1 MSSLNVTVMH
11 DAPWAEGPD
20 NLPSE
25 ESLGTLAESM
35 MSLTNNVAVYIDC
48 VDKTTVS
55 AVMGLPS
62 LGAVGQ
68 EVVSDRE
75 KRTSAMETAL
85 LGDTQL
91 FTQLRDVDPAMAAAL
106 GQLGQPGWSR
116 IIEILTA
123 LCVEVQ
129 TSALRLSKTS
139 ADQLLTTHGGINRM
153 SNNLMV

>member
-1 MSSLNVTVMH
+1 MSSLNVTVMPE
-11 DAPWAEGPD
+11 APWAEGPV

-68 EVVSDRE
+68 EVSDRE

-85 LGDTQL
+85 LGDTQ
-91 FTQLRDVDPAMAAAL
+91 
-106 GQLGQPGWSR
+106 S
-116 IIEILTA
+116 
-123 LCVEVQ
+123 CHSVESQGLV
-129 TSALRLSKTS
+129 
-139 ADQLLTTHGGINRM
+139 G
-153 SNNLMV
+153 